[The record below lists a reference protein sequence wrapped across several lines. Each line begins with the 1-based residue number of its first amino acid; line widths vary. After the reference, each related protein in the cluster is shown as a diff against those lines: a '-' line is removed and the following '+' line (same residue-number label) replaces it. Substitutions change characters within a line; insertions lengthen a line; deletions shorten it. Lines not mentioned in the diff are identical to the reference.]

1 MKYRGGYMKFI
12 FKFIGKV
19 IYGVIVKLLTTALT
33 ILGLFLFA
41 CFLLNVDPF
50 AILNEIK
57 EYIWLI

>member
-1 MKYRGGYMKFI
+1 MKFI

-50 AILNEIK
+50 AVLNEIK

>member
-1 MKYRGGYMKFI
+1 MKFI

-19 IYGVIVKLLTTALT
+19 IYGVIVRLLTTALT
-33 ILGLFLFA
+33 ILGLFLFV

-50 AILNEIK
+50 AVLNEIK